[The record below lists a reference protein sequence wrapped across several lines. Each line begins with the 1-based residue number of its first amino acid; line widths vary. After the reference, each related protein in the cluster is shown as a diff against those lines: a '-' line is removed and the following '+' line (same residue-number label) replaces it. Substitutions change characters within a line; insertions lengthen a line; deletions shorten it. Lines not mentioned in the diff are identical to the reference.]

1 MMESMDLIPRPIPPE
16 AYQSPRLRIVL
27 VDSDNMQPTLN
38 KGDCVMVLPITQF
51 EYDTL
56 YAIDRGDG
64 LITVI
69 RAYQEGR
76 AIRLQRDNE
85 LYPRSDTD
93 LVDLD
98 WFNEHVVGL
107 VVADIKLRD
116 PVALRKLTT

>member
-1 MMESMDLIPRPIPPE
+1 MMDLIPRPIPPE
-16 AYQSPRLRIVL
+16 AYQSSRLRIVL
-27 VDSDNMQPTLN
+27 VDSDNMEPTLN
-38 KGDCVMVLPITQF
+38 KGDCVMVLPVTQF
-51 EYDTL
+51 EYDTI

-69 RAYQEGR
+69 RAYQALGGM
-76 AIRLQRDNE
+76 IRLQRDNE
-85 LYPRSDTD
+85 LYQRSDTD

-116 PVALRKLTT
+116 PVALRKIQA

>member
-1 MMESMDLIPRPIPPE
+1 MMDLIPRPIPPE
-16 AYQSPRLRIVL
+16 AYQSSRLRIVL
-27 VDSDNMQPTLN
+27 VDSDNMEPTLS
-38 KGDCVMVLPITQF
+38 KGDCVMVLPVTQF
-51 EYDTL
+51 EYDTI

-69 RAYQEGR
+69 RAYQARYGM
-76 AIRLQRDNE
+76 IRLQRDNE